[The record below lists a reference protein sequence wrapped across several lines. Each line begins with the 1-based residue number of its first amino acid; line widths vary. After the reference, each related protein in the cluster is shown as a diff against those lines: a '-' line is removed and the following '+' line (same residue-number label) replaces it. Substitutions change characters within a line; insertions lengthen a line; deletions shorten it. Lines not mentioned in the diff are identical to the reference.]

1 MEQKYW
7 WKSAAEWICQHPH
20 ETAFAALLVVVPL
33 CIPMVRSVIGAI
45 VWPVVLIG
53 FWERFGLAEA
63 FAKLWRR

>member
-7 WKSAAEWICQHPH
+7 WQPIVKWVSEHPH

-53 FWERFGLAEA
+53 LWERFGLAEA
-63 FAKLWRR
+63 FAKLRRR